1 MARLRIPARTP
12 LRILATVGVA
22 AIAVTL
28 AACAPAT
35 SSPSGAAPSKA
46 PELSYVTQGKLT
58 VATGQPAYEP
68 WIIDDK
74 PESGKGFE
82 SAVAYAVADKLGFKP
97 ADVVW
102 VRTGFDEAVT
112 PGPKSFDLNLQQ
124 FSITADR
131 KKAVDFSSPYYETGQ
146 AVVTLKGSKAEHATS
161 IADLKGLLIGAAAG
175 TTSFAAIEST
185 IKPTA
190 GAQAFNSN
198 DDAKLALKNGQVD
211 AIVLDVPTAA
221 YFVEKGITLGRLQTP
236 AGTSD
241 QFGILLAK
249 DSSLTSAV
257 SKAVDA
263 LKADGTLKKL
273 ENTWLADYTG
283 VPVLQ

>member
-1 MARLRIPARTP
+1 VSSLRRSTA
-12 LRILATVGVA
+12 LRAGAVLGAL
-22 AIAVTL
+22 AIALSL
-28 AACAPAT
+28 AACAPSANPSSSGEPTAT
-35 SSPSGAAPSKA
+35 AAALK
-46 PELSYVTQGKLT
+46 YVTPGKFT

-68 WIIDDK
+68 WVVGDK

-82 SAVAYAVADKLGFKP
+82 AAVAYAVAGKLGF
-97 ADVVW
+97 AQSDVVW
-102 VRTGFDEAVT
+102 VRTGFDEAIA
-112 PGPKSFDLNLQQ
+112 PGAKNFDVNLQQ

-131 KKAVDFSSPYYETGQ
+131 KKAVDFSSPYYETAQ

-161 IADLKGLLIGAAAG
+161 IADLKGLLIGAASG

-236 AGTSD
+236 VGTSD
-241 QFGILLAK
+241 QFGILLEK
-249 DSSLTSAV
+249 GSSLTAAV
-257 SKAVDA
+257 TTAVDD
-263 LKADGTLKKL
+263 LTADGTLKKL
-273 ENTWLADYTG
+273 QQTWLADYTS

>member
-1 MARLRIPARTP
+1 MSSLRRSIRAGAV
-12 LRILATVGVA
+12 LGAL
-22 AIAVTL
+22 AIALSL
-28 AACAPAT
+28 AACAPSANLSSGEPTAT
-35 SSPSGAAPSKA
+35 AAALK
-46 PELSYVTQGKLT
+46 YVTPGKFT

-68 WIIDDK
+68 WVVGDK

-82 SAVAYAVADKLGFKP
+82 AAVAYAVAGKLGF
-97 ADVVW
+97 AQSDVVW
-102 VRTGFDEAVT
+102 VRTGFDEAIA
-112 PGPKSFDLNLQQ
+112 PGAKNFDVNLQQ

-131 KKAVDFSSPYYETGQ
+131 KKAVDFSSPYYETAQ

-161 IADLKGLLIGAAAG
+161 IADLKGLLIGAASG

-236 AGTSD
+236 VGTSD
-241 QFGILLAK
+241 QFGILLEK
-249 DSSLTSAV
+249 GSSLTAAV
-257 SKAVDA
+257 TTAVDD
-263 LKADGTLKKL
+263 LTADGTLKKL
-273 ENTWLADYTG
+273 QQTWLADYTS